1 MESCFLLP
9 SSYTEEQYERCLLR
23 FVSKA
28 QWILGYVGP
37 RANAAFK
44 RCSPWI
50 EIQVLGLQICGKC
63 TLPRNWN
70 CSCKIAQI
78 VLKGWW
84 FNLKMHM
91 FHATL
96 TIVLRG
102 TSTFKCDVIRS
113 SRVEPFVKW
122 RLCSSTRIAK
132 AYIRAYMQQNHIL
145 LHIHRRLEYFHGII
159 KTPLCL
165 GWWLPFSLNMC
176 PAQWGL
182 NLPTCPHTNPPS
194 LITKLC
200 N

>member
-1 MESCFLLP
+1 MQLSKDVAPE
-9 SSYTEEQYERCLLR
+9 LR
-23 FVSKA
+23 FKCWVCKF
-28 QWILGYVGP
+28 VV
-37 RANAAFK
+37 NAHYLE
-44 RCSPWI
+44 I
-50 EIQVLGLQICGKC
+50 EIV
-63 TLPRNWN
+63 
-70 CSCKIAQI
+70 IAK
-78 VLKGWW
+78 LHELFWRD
-84 FNLKMHM
+84 LKMHM

-122 RLCSSTRIAK
+122 RLYSSTRIAK

-159 KTPLCL
+159 KKKKIPLCL